1 MNNLL
6 NPKGTLFYL
15 GVFTTVITPDTSA
28 SVTLL
33 LIFIMMLV
41 SASFWVFFVYTLD
54 RPTIREFIE
63 RSQQTVNRIFGV
75 LLCLLGLRVAA
86 MSR

>member
-1 MNNLL
+1 L
-6 NPKGTLFYL
+6 
-15 GVFTTVITPDTSA
+15 
-28 SVTLL
+28 
-33 LIFIMMLV
+33 
-41 SASFWVFFVYTLD
+41 FFVYTLN

-63 RSQQTVNRIFGV
+63 RSQQTVNRICGV